1 MIGFFTDVIK
11 ITLPVS
17 VLILF
22 FMLFASLSKH
32 ALTVKWRYYIWLL
45 VCIRLILPFPLRVA
59 SPVNI
64 TVGQGAVAVMRQQS
78 SVFYIWLIGAAL
90 FLAQRAAA
98 FIIFSRSIKKHEV
111 KVSEKIQAAFEKLS
125 YRRARVIASKYS
137 PVPLTFGIFC
147 RTIVLPDKSYTD
159 RELEMILS
167 HEIMHCRNHDC
178 VYKLIISLA
187 RAVHWF
193 NPFVH
198 IMSHFA
204 AGDIELN
211 CDYDVTYGKDID
223 WRSDYCKTIVSGAR
237 QSIGRGSI
245 CSNQFFSSG
254 RLLRKR
260 IFEVLDLKKKRRG
273 IIAFALSFVTVV
285 LCGGAVEYTANKA
298 YSEDNA
304 LSRAVNAVAEQKALP
319 TEMPPMTDNREYAAA
334 NQATKK
340 PEYEKKQQTKSSEVK
355 EIGSALAKEETAEAV
370 PVASENNEAY
380 AESKSTLNAQ
390 SVSAEDNAENIKV
403 SFNEESKETF
413 SRTYSG
419 KDGTA
424 LYASVTD
431 GEGEIRIIN
440 TKTGEVA
447 ASGTGTVSA
456 SYSGEEEYSVQIL
469 QKDNSKGAEVY
480 VFGAEK
486 RVDNN

>member
-237 QSIGRGSI
+237 QSIGRGSF

-355 EIGSALAKEETAEAV
+355 ETGSALAKEETAEAV

>member
-1 MIGFFTDVIK
+1 
-11 ITLPVS
+11 
-17 VLILF
+17 
-22 FMLFASLSKH
+22 
-32 ALTVKWRYYIWLL
+32 
-45 VCIRLILPFPLRVA
+45 
-59 SPVNI
+59 
-64 TVGQGAVAVMRQQS
+64 MR
-78 SVFYIWLIGAAL
+78 
-90 FLAQRAAA
+90 
-98 FIIFSRSIKKHEV
+98 
-111 KVSEKIQAAFEKLS
+111 
-125 YRRARVIASKYS
+125 
-137 PVPLTFGIFC
+137 
-147 RTIVLPDKSYTD
+147 
-159 RELEMILS
+159 
-167 HEIMHCRNHDC
+167 
-178 VYKLIISLA
+178 
-187 RAVHWF
+187 
-193 NPFVH
+193 
-198 IMSHFA
+198 
-204 AGDIELN
+204 
-211 CDYDVTYGKDID
+211 
-223 WRSDYCKTIVSGAR
+223 
-237 QSIGRGSI
+237 
-245 CSNQFFSSG
+245 
-254 RLLRKR
+254 
-260 IFEVLDLKKKRRG
+260 
-273 IIAFALSFVTVV
+273 
-285 LCGGAVEYTANKA
+285 
-298 YSEDNA
+298 
-304 LSRAVNAVAEQKALP
+304 LP
-319 TEMPPMTDNREYAAA
+319 TETPQMTDNREYAAA

-355 EIGSALAKEETAEAV
+355 ETDSALAKEETAEAV

-456 SYSGEEEYSVQIL
+456 SYSGEEEYSIQIL